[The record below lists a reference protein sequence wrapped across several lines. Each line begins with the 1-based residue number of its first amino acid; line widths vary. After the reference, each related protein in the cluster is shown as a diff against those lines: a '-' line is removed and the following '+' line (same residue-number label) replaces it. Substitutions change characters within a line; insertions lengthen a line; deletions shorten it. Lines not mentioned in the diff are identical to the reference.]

1 MSVIREEENVE
12 KNEENKTE
20 NDAEKEIKS
29 TVLSEEPLNDV
40 IKPKVFGPKLCD
52 TENDSDAEVPEH
64 EPLQPDRIVCLLKL

>member
-29 TVLSEEPLNDV
+29 TVLSEESLNDV
-40 IKPKVFGPKLCD
+40 IKPKLCD

>member
-40 IKPKVFGPKLCD
+40 IKPKLCD

-64 EPLQPDRIVCLLKL
+64 EPLQPDRIVCLIEL